1 VSPVLVAGAG
11 RGIGRAITG
20 EFIRRGHRVIGTA
33 RDPRSLQ
40 DLDLAERLALDVT
53 DDASVAAAF
62 KAAGDVDIVC
72 DASGGA
78 RGRVRGNDHPATG
91 GRRDRRRRGEAA
103 VTAADSDR

>member
-1 VSPVLVAGAG
+1 
-11 RGIGRAITG
+11 
-20 EFIRRGHRVIGTA
+20 
-33 RDPRSLQ
+33 
-40 DLDLAERLALDVT
+40 
-53 DDASVAAAF
+53 VAAAF